1 MNYILGQQGLNKA
14 TLVFSNFQLW
24 DPLVSL
30 LWLGD
35 SVGVCGVK
43 APFSFSRW
51 ANVRHSQQRVNN
63 GYTQNDEMKTLSPD
77 NYDSNM
83 HDAQEII
90 IINYYIDRGPCFKC
104 NIII

>member
-35 SVGVCGVK
+35 SVGV
-43 APFSFSRW
+43 
-51 ANVRHSQQRVNN
+51 
-63 GYTQNDEMKTLSPD
+63 
-77 NYDSNM
+77 
-83 HDAQEII
+83 
-90 IINYYIDRGPCFKC
+90 
-104 NIII
+104 